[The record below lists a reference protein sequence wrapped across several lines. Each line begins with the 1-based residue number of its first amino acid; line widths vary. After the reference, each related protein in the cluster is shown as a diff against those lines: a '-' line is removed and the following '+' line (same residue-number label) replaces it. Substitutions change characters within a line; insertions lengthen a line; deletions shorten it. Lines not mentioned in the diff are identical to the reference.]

1 MVEDGSI
8 VIVASAH
15 DRYNHSDEDECENRT
30 IENIATDVYRSRKGA
45 RKRPTKFQSAL
56 GQDNVSTLV
65 PIPFVQRIL
74 TKGTQA
80 SGLMMSRV
88 GDTKTIRLC
97 RKDNMDVRAQEVQIV
112 GRIGY

>member
-30 IENIATDVYRSRKGA
+30 IENVATDVYRSRKGA